1 MLEDAMADNASHKQ
15 KGQDERAQR
24 IHQQIERLKSGISTE
39 DSSESQKSLKEQV
52 DERSKQAAVPPSQ
65 TKK

>member
-1 MLEDAMADNASHKQ
+1 MAENASHKQ

-39 DSSESQKSLKEQV
+39 DASESQKSLKEQI
-52 DERSKQAAVPPSQ
+52 DERSKQPGVSPS
-65 TKK
+65 KAKE